1 MIDLNKVKRFNKK
14 DRTVLIR
21 FDLNVPLDSEELH
34 KSERIIRIK
43 KSILKL
49 TSLNSKIIILSHV
62 GRPKGTSSND
72 LSLKQLIEPLKKALN
87 KDIEFISDCIG
98 VDVKNKI
105 SETDSSK
112 IILLENCR
120 FYSEEEANDDGF
132 AESLSQLAD
141 VYINDAFA
149 CSHRAHASISAITK
163 YLPSYCGEL
172 LYDELLNLN
181 KIITDPDKPAIT
193 IMGGSKISTKIS
205 IVKNLSKKMS
215 AIAIC
220 GGMANS
226 FLEYQGF
233 NIGKSLAEKNVQ
245 NIIQDIFN
253 FSAENSCK
261 IILPQDANVALKI
274 ENNVSS
280 NIKKI
285 NQIDIDEMILD
296 IGPVSI
302 KELKEQIKSSKTVF
316 WNGPPGVFEVSPFN
330 KASIEIAEYIAEL
343 TQAGKIQSFAG
354 GGDTVAAIEMAGVK
368 DKFTYISTG
377 GGALLELLEGKQLP
391 GLASQNIL

>member
-205 IVKNLSKKMS
+205 IVKNLAKKMS

-285 NQIDIDEMILD
+285 NEIDMDEMILD

>member
-72 LSLKQLIEPLKKALN
+72 LSLKQLTEPLKKALK

-205 IVKNLSKKMS
+205 IVKNLAKKMS

-285 NQIDIDEMILD
+285 NQIDMDEMILD

>member
-132 AESLSQLAD
+132 AKSLSQLAD

-181 KIITDPDKPAIT
+181 KIITNPDKPAIT

-205 IVKNLSKKMS
+205 IVKNLAKKMS